1 MIQSVNDVLFALVFR
16 VFLTAAIPL
25 SLLIL
30 GYMFTISKE
39 TKIVLSGII
48 SEFNSSIISSKWL
61 VSLILVSILLVNGVQ
76 TTSIHVHDFKGN

>member
-30 GYMFTISKE
+30 GYVFTISKE

-48 SEFNSSIISSKWL
+48 SEFNSSIISSK
-61 VSLILVSILLVNGVQ
+61 
-76 TTSIHVHDFKGN
+76 